1 MEWTLSR
8 TGILVASVCLVL
20 MGCPGR
26 QPVTPTAGQY
36 EPMFASAEVQQQL
49 DRARRDAESA
59 EGAQLRLA
67 RAAVELWE
75 SLAALTRDAS
85 LAAQAGRSKEAQAF
99 EDYLRKVVRTSRT
112 LPDDAGEAA
121 APLDVT
127 VEFEDFTGA
136 VEDAARDQRFEEAI
150 FAAEAVLAQLEGVE
164 SDHGPLAELQFRLG
178 LWHLAE
184 GRYDLASEVFKGV
197 EANVAQAEE
206 LAQRARVMR
215 EEIDLLQT
223 LPASNL
229 RDTLARGWALLEEGA
244 VDDAANLGEQVV
256 QEAADEGLKREADM
270 LCQAASRTR
279 AGIIDG
285 LVSAAIKD
293 VTDGPPYDVARRLVD
308 ELRDRRDPASA
319 AQVEDAIAADEKRL
333 AAAVSGRLEEDWSE
347 AEARVQE
354 LLAEESYEEAVAIYR
369 RFEGTDLEERADGAA
384 ATTVDM
390 VVREERRRAGDLFVA
405 AQKESDPERR
415 KALLGA
421 AQTILLGL
429 LEAYPASSYVDRVR
443 SNLTAVGQALGSDE

>member
-1 MEWTLSR
+1 MSR

-49 DRARRDAESA
+49 DRARRDAEAA

-285 LVSAAIKD
+285 LVSAARSIP
-293 VTDGPPYDVARRLVD
+293 TPL
-308 ELRDRRDPASA
+308 ET
-319 AQVEDAIAADEKRL
+319 
-333 AAAVSGRLEEDWSE
+333 AAVGIPAAGEVLRGRVDLNNGAHVRPGELCQAILDLSELPAGSVTARSGLWGLRKGQVFDLLATE
-347 AEARVQE
+347 E
-354 LLAEESYEEAVAIYR
+354 LLPLDEHPQLPRAAVP
-369 RFEGTDLEERADGAA
+369 
-384 ATTVDM
+384 
-390 VVREERRRAGDLFVA
+390 AG
-405 AQKESDPERR
+405 
-415 KALLGA
+415 
-421 AQTILLGL
+421 
-429 LEAYPASSYVDRVR
+429 
-443 SNLTAVGQALGSDE
+443 